1 MPNKFRRAFLAFPG
15 EPNDL
20 FDTIVSGAELA
31 TKTADEKVSVKTWP
45 EMNIFGAALAD
56 TVRKEIRETDVLVC
70 DITRPN
76 LNVYYEIGF
85 AIGLGIPIA
94 PVVNSS
100 FSNAQQDLLKDG
112 FFDGVGYKTYENT
125 EQLSRILQELPSH
138 ALLHLYGK
146 SINFKQPL
154 YVLDAFRKTDFRN
167 AIVSAVK
174 ESGVFFRSFDPVE
187 VPRFATIPIIAEST
201 SSAGLIIP
209 LLAPHVDDSSR
220 HNLRAAYL
228 AGIGHG
234 LGRQTMLLQRDHEM
248 VSADYRDFVLSVSSE
263 TSSKQ

>member
-1 MPNKFRRAFLAFPG
+1 VRPTFL
-15 EPNDL
+15 
-20 FDTIVSGAELA
+20 S
-31 TKTADEKVSVKTWP
+31 
-45 EMNIFGAALAD
+45 
-56 TVRKEIRETDVLVC
+56 
-70 DITRPN
+70 
-76 LNVYYEIGF
+76 
-85 AIGLGIPIA
+85 AILPA
-94 PVVNSS
+94 RTSVVNSS